1 MACAL
6 FRVVLQEL
14 LHWLLEVEVIVIIID
29 IVLIDIVFLLAFAP
43 SNVHGR
49 NGLCNARMGMAGNMN
64 VSMVV
69 VLDHRLLMHG
79 VVLVRSAADDNL
91 MLDRPMQGINDLL
104 GLVLI
109 SVRIG
114 FTLRIA
120 LLSLSL
126 LLLLGACL
134 FVVFRLSFD
143 DELFTCPMNWSHD
156 FHCDSRIVMLHMEL
170 GEQLFEA
177 RIGRIFAAGSL
188 HGQIPGLAGA
198 EKRCSMDLWVEQTS

>member
-29 IVLIDIVFLLAFAP
+29 IVLIDIVFLLAFAT
-43 SNVHGR
+43 SDMHGR
-49 NGLCNARMGMAGNMN
+49 NGLCDARMGMAGNMN

-79 VVLVRSAADDNL
+79 VVLVRSATDDNF

-120 LLSLSL
+120 LLRLGL
-126 LLLLGACL
+126 LLLLGAFL
-134 FVVFRLSFD
+134 FLDFRLCNHSD
-143 DELFTCPMNWSHD
+143 LFTCPMNRSHD
-156 FHCDSRIVMLHMEL
+156 FHCNSRIVMLNMEL

-177 RIGRIFAAGSL
+177 WIGRIFAASSL

-198 EKRCSMDLWVEQTS
+198 EKRRSVDLWVEQTA